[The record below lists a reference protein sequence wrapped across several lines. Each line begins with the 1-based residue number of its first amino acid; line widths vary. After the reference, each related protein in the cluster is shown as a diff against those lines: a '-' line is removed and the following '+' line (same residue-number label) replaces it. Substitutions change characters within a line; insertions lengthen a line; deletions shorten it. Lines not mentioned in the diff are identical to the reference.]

1 MRWSSTV
8 PRGAVPIHRC
18 TKVSRVRTVFRAR
31 AVRRPFTAASVLPE
45 SDRMSTPKPPPMV
58 HLVAGARP
66 NFMKIAPM
74 VRALRAHGGLAW
86 KLVHTGQHYDR
97 EMNEVFFDELG
108 IPTPD
113 VQFQCGGGSHAS
125 QTARVMEAF
134 EAHCQNDR
142 PDAVVVV
149 GDVNSTLACGIVAR
163 KAGIPL
169 AHVEAGLRSGDMTM
183 PEEIN
188 RIVTDS
194 ISNWF
199 FVTEPSGVGHLR
211 REGHRDERIFEVGHV
226 MADNVIQQ
234 AQRLE
239 QMDRQSFPTEV
250 VKRQLKMHYGVV
262 TLHRPSNV
270 DDPGTLARILAAL
283 NVLSEALPLVFPVHP
298 RTVARLE
305 SHGLALSSRITLMA
319 PQSYL
324 SFLNLWKD
332 AALVLTDSGGLQ
344 EETTALG
351 VPCLTLRENTERPI
365 TIDEGS
371 NTLAGTDPRRILSL
385 ASEVLGGG
393 GRRGRRPA
401 LWDGHAAT
409 RIVGHLH
416 RLMS

>member
-1 MRWSSTV
+1 
-8 PRGAVPIHRC
+8 
-18 TKVSRVRTVFRAR
+18 
-31 AVRRPFTAASVLPE
+31 
-45 SDRMSTPKPPPMV
+45 
-58 HLVAGARP
+58 
-66 NFMKIAPM
+66 
-74 VRALRAHGGLAW
+74 
-86 KLVHTGQHYDR
+86 
-97 EMNEVFFDELG
+97 
-108 IPTPD
+108 
-113 VQFQCGGGSHAS
+113 
-125 QTARVMEAF
+125 
-134 EAHCQNDR
+134 
-142 PDAVVVV
+142 
-149 GDVNSTLACGIVAR
+149 
-163 KAGIPL
+163 
-169 AHVEAGLRSGDMTM
+169 
-183 PEEIN
+183 
-188 RIVTDS
+188 
-194 ISNWF
+194 
-199 FVTEPSGVGHLR
+199 
-211 REGHRDERIFEVGHV
+211 
-226 MADNVIQQ
+226 
-234 AQRLE
+234 
-239 QMDRQSFPTEV
+239 
-250 VKRQLKMHYGVV
+250 VV

-305 SHGLALSSRITLMA
+305 SHGLALSSRITLMT

-401 LWDGHAAT
+401 LWDGHAAM